1 MHWTFFINENERISR
16 IVYFVYNL
24 SGHIIV
30 LECKDLGLCLWN
42 ILIKVTHYLCVQFP
56 VSVCA

>member
-30 LECKDLGLCLWN
+30 LECKDLYVFG
-42 ILIKVTHYLCVQFP
+42 IF
-56 VSVCA
+56 